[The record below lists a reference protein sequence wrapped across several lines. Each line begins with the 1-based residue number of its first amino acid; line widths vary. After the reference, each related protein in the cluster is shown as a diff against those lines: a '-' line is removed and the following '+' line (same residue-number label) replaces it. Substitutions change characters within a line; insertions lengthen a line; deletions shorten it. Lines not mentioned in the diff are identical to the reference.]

1 MAPGDGLSIY
11 GHRTSLLTTSSPIL
25 AYQPGK
31 SSESPLGR
39 SSVLPDFWLWSPIRR
54 GIFRPF
60 CRLFVHLFF
69 IETMK
74 EDRRDGSKRSTWVEI
89 ALTIAGSVIDNI
101 LRIVNCLSKRR
112 WMDRKNDR
120 VKKIRYELCT
130 LCLNKNVSHICPII
144 FTLSTGRITRVTCN
158 FWK

>member
-1 MAPGDGLSIY
+1 MASRFTAIERVFLPPALPSWPTSPENRVNLRLVDRLCYPIFDS
-11 GHRTSLLTTSSPIL
+11 GHRFEEAFSVHFAVCSFIFLLS
-25 AYQPGK
+25 K
-31 SSESPLGR
+31 N
-39 SSVLPDFWLWSPIRR
+39 
-54 GIFRPF
+54 
-60 CRLFVHLFF
+60 
-69 IETMK
+69 ETMK
-74 EDRRDGSKRSTWVEI
+74 EDRRDGSKRSTRVEI

>member
-1 MAPGDGLSIY
+1 MASRFTAIERVFLPPALPSWPSSPENRVNLRLVDRLCYPIFDS
-11 GHRTSLLTTSSPIL
+11 GHRFEE
-25 AYQPGK
+25 A
-31 SSESPLGR
+31 
-39 SSVLPDFWLWSPIRR
+39 F
-54 GIFRPF
+54 FRPF
-60 CRLFVHLFF
+60 CRLFVHLSF

-130 LCLNKNVSHICPII
+130 VCLNKNVSHICPII

>member
-54 GIFRPF
+54 GILPSILPF
-60 CRLFVHLFF
+60 VRSSFF
-69 IETMK
+69 Y
-74 EDRRDGSKRSTWVEI
+74 RDDEGGSKRSTWVEI

-130 LCLNKNVSHICPII
+130 VCLNKNVSHICPII

>member
-54 GIFRPF
+54 GILPSILPF
-60 CRLFVHLFF
+60 VRSSFF
-69 IETMK
+69 Y
-74 EDRRDGSKRSTWVEI
+74 RDDEGGSKRSTWVEI